1 MCNWRRLATMA
12 MTGVMVVGMLSGCV
26 GNNTSTTKKTNGKE
40 TTSEDIKD
48 YINASGDKAKQDGM
62 ETVSIHLPQIS
73 NFTYDGI
80 QKVEEKLN
88 EVMAKKYQVQVDLN
102 YVALGN
108 WTTQTNLALTTDEC
122 DIFAILNS
130 PLSSYVSNGQLAP
143 LTDYYANASEELK
156 ATFSDTEIAQTTFHG
171 DIYSLPRKWWGGQ
184 ETVLFMNEKICN
196 EMGIDPQSID
206 SIEKV
211 DQLLY
216 EVHEKYPNI
225 YALVPGV
232 EPNKLMD
239 LWYFGDGMADER
251 GRYGVVPMF
260 DADFDKNNIKTKSVF
275 ESDGFMKIAS
285 YAYKWYKDGLVLPDV
300 LSNTIGGTTYIQNDQ
315 AFGFLVRQ
323 QGHGYKPTNSANNGT
338 IASASLGPS
347 VTYSNTFNVVS
358 YGISANS
365 KHKDAAFKVLQA
377 IYTDEEVGNLI
388 TEGIE
393 NVDYKIKEDGTVTF
407 PNGSMDPS
415 TVGYGGLTQFW
426 TYPNT
431 MICHPSV
438 IMGPDYKNQAKAY
451 ADACK
456 LSPIIGFSWDYS
468 KCEDEMTAVS
478 KIYDQYYNAL
488 ISGMLDPKKTIPQVI
503 EELNRAGMK
512 TIIKSQSEQLKKFM
526 ETK

>member
-1 MCNWRRLATMA
+1 MCSWRRLAAMA
-12 MTGVMVVGMLSGCV
+12 MTGAILVGMLSGCG
-26 GNNTSTTKKTNGKE
+26 GNKTSGTGKTGENEVTKDST
-40 TTSEDIKD
+40 
-48 YINASGDKAKQDGM
+48 NASKDKAKQEEM

-73 NFTYDGI
+73 NFTNDGI

-88 EVMAKKYQVQVDLN
+88 EVMAKKYKVQVDLN
-102 YVALGN
+102 YIALGN

-122 DIFAILNS
+122 DILAILNS
-130 PLSSYVSNGQLAP
+130 PLSSYVSNKQLTS
-143 LTDYYANASEELK
+143 LTDYYANATEELK
-156 ATFSDTEIAQTTFHG
+156 QTFSDTEIAQTTFHG

-184 ETVLFMNEKICN
+184 ETVFFMSEKICN
-196 EMGIDPQSID
+196 EMGIDPLSID

-211 DQLLY
+211 DKLVY
-216 EVHEKYPNI
+216 EVHEKYPEI
-225 YALVPGV
+225 YTIVPGV
-232 EPNKLMD
+232 EPSKLMD

-260 DADFDKNNIKTKSVF
+260 DAGFDKDNIRTKSVF
-275 ESDGFMKIAS
+275 ETDGFMEIAS

-300 LSNTIGGTTYIQNDQ
+300 LSNTISGPTYINNDQ

-358 YGISANS
+358 YGISSNS
-365 KHKDAAFKVLQA
+365 KHKDAAWIVLQA
-377 IYTDEEVGNLI
+377 MYTDEEVGNLI

-393 NVDYKIKEDGTVTF
+393 NVDYKIKEDGTVSF
-407 PNGSMDPS
+407 PNGSMDAS

-431 MICHPSV
+431 MICHPSI
-438 IMGPDYKNQAKAY
+438 IMGPDYKKQAKAY
-451 ADACK
+451 ADKCE
-456 LSPIIGFSWDYS
+456 LSPVIGFSWDYS

-488 ISGMLDPKKTIPQVI
+488 ISGMLDPKETIPQVV
-503 EELNRAGMK
+503 EELNQAGMK
-512 TIIKSQSEQLKKFM
+512 IIIESQSEQLKEFM
-526 ETK
+526 ATK